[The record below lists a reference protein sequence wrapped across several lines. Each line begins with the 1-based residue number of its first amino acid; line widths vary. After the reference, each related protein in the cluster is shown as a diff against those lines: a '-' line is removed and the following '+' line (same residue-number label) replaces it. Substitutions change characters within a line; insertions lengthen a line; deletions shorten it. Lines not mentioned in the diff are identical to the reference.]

1 MNINDKTSWF
11 EKELK
16 KLENNNDAL
25 AYKFILDFSETVLN
39 ILDNKGIKNKN
50 KFLAN
55 KLGTSPAYIS
65 KLFNGKTNFTV
76 KKLVEISKAVDY
88 ELVINLRPKL
98 IAISQSADSTISIN
112 TLGKI
117 ERLFRDEHNE
127 SVNVPANNTFA
138 LSSSDTS
145 SRVA

>member
-16 KLENNNDAL
+16 KLENNTDAL
-25 AYKFILDFSETVLN
+25 AYKYILDFSENVLE
-39 ILDNKGIKNKN
+39 ILDKQGIKNKN

-76 KKLVEISKAVDY
+76 KKLVEIAKTVDY
-88 ELVINLRPKL
+88 KLEINLRPKL
-98 IAISQSADSTISIN
+98 SAIQVSPCTTIQLNSGNLTTIEDRNYNNTESITAGENVYMECIAI
-112 TLGKI
+112 
-117 ERLFRDEHNE
+117 
-127 SVNVPANNTFA
+127 
-138 LSSSDTS
+138 
-145 SRVA
+145 

>member
-1 MNINDKTSWF
+1 MDINDKTSWF

-16 KLENNNDAL
+16 KLENNTDAL
-25 AYKFILDFSETVLN
+25 AYKYILDFSENVLE
-39 ILDNKGIKNKN
+39 ILDKQGIKNKN

-76 KKLVEISKAVDY
+76 KKLVAISKAVDY
-88 ELVINLRPKL
+88 ELVINLRSKL
-98 IAISQSADSTISIN
+98 SVSHSANSSISIN

-117 ERLFRDEHNE
+117 ERLFKDKQSEP
-127 SVNVPANNTFA
+127 VNISASNTFA
-138 LSSSDTS
+138 LSSNDTT

>member
-16 KLENNNDAL
+16 KLENNSDAL
-25 AYKFILDFSETVLN
+25 AYKYILDFSENVLG
-39 ILDNKGIKNKN
+39 ILDKQGIKNKN

-76 KKLVEISKAVDY
+76 KKLIEIAKAVDY
-88 ELVINLRPKL
+88 KLEINLRPKL
-98 IAISQSADSTISIN
+98 SAIQVSPCTTIQLNSGILTTIEDRNYNNTEYITAGGNVYTESIAI
-112 TLGKI
+112 
-117 ERLFRDEHNE
+117 
-127 SVNVPANNTFA
+127 
-138 LSSSDTS
+138 
-145 SRVA
+145 